1 MAKKKVALEIV
12 NPHAAGIDVGS
23 RSHYVA
29 IGQSSEDLKELS
41 QWLLDN
47 NIETVA
53 MESTGT
59 YWQNLFSTLQQAG
72 LKVILVNGKFTKN
85 IQGKKTDV
93 KDCQWLQKLHSIG
106 LLTGSFLPDH
116 ATEQLR
122 TYCRHRSSLIDTAA
136 DTTRRMQKYLRLL
149 NLRLDIVVKDITGLT
164 GLAIIEA
171 ICKGETNAE
180 ALSSHRHGN
189 CRKSK
194 EEIEKSLQSNGR
206 QDYLFEIQQEFEMYK
221 MLQKKI
227 TECDAAMN
235 NLLIEQISN
244 DENKKR
250 L

>member
-1 MAKKKVALEIV
+1 MSNKKVALEIV

-29 IGQSSEDLKELS
+29 IGQSAEDVKEFGVYAEDLKELAD
-41 QWLLDN
+41 WLLEN

-59 YWQNLFSTLQQAG
+59 YWQNLFATLQQAG

-93 KDCQWLQKLHSIG
+93 KDCQWLQKLHS
-106 LLTGSFLPDH
+106 
-116 ATEQLR
+116 
-122 TYCRHRSSLIDTAA
+122 
-136 DTTRRMQKYLRLL
+136 RMQKYLRLL

-206 QDYLFEIQQEFEMYK
+206 QDYLFALQQEFEMYK
-221 MLQKKI
+221 MLQK
-227 TECDAAMN
+227 EN
-235 NLLIEQISN
+235 N
-244 DENKKR
+244 
-250 L
+250 